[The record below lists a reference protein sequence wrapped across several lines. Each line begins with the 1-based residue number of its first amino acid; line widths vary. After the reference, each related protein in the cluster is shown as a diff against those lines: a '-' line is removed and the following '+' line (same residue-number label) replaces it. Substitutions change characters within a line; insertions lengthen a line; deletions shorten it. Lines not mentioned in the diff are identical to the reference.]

1 LLQDVR
7 QKLTELSN
15 EGTTT
20 SQRTILRN
28 DFNQLLSQAANFVAN
43 AVFNNVNILE
53 SGATNV
59 NTLSNINGGTMI
71 LRARNLRATIISLA
85 GAISTSAT
93 NAQSVINNQFTNME
107 SIVNIALGELGADT
121 RALNFQTEF
130 MSTVLDRSPAPTF
143 LPCPGPLIE

>member
-107 SIVNIALGELGADT
+107 SIVNIA